1 MSSMWRA
8 TSSRLLVSLMV
19 LALSAC
25 QLGGRKEAP
34 PAPPQTA
41 DEGGFAMPTAPKG
54 AADKPGAGA
63 LAGEPAVQRLI
74 VKTAEFRILVE
85 TVEGVEPKLQKK
97 VEELGGFIV
106 RAEKSGSGDQ
116 ASLTFTF
123 RVPAERFDEAVMA
136 VEALAKRVDYRKI
149 GGEDVTE
156 EYVDLDA
163 QLRNLEATRNRLLGF
178 LEKAVRVDDALEVNR
193 ALTDIQG
200 QIERIQGRMKYLRQ
214 SAALSTVT
222 VTFYPESK
230 TPVVEEGAW
239 RPAEVARRALR
250 ALLGFF
256 KFLANLAIVLAIFA
270 PVWLPLY
277 LWLRWWRKRRKARK
291 AAVAAAKEAAG
302 GK

>member
-1 MSSMWRA
+1 
-8 TSSRLLVSLMV
+8 
-19 LALSAC
+19 
-25 QLGGRKEAP
+25 
-34 PAPPQTA
+34 
-41 DEGGFAMPTAPKG
+41 
-54 AADKPGAGA
+54 
-63 LAGEPAVQRLI
+63 
-74 VKTAEFRILVE
+74 
-85 TVEGVEPKLQKK
+85 
-97 VEELGGFIV
+97 
-106 RAEKSGSGDQ
+106 
-116 ASLTFTF
+116 
-123 RVPAERFDEAVMA
+123 
-136 VEALAKRVDYRKI
+136 
-149 GGEDVTE
+149 VTE

-178 LEKAVRVDDALEVNR
+178 LEKAVKVEDALEVNR

-200 QIERIQGRMKYLRQ
+200 QIERIQGRMKYLKQ

-277 LWLRWWRKRRKARK
+277 LLLRWWRKRRRAQK
-291 AAVAAAKEAAG
+291 AAVAAAKRAAG
-302 GK
+302 GQ

>member
-1 MSSMWRA
+1 MIAKPKTASYLA
-8 TSSRLLVSLMV
+8 AFLMV
-19 LALSAC
+19 LALSGC
-25 QLGGRKEAP
+25 QLGSRKDGP

-41 DEGGFAMPTAPKG
+41 DESGYAMPG
-54 AADKPGAGA
+54 AAKGTSDKPGTGA
-63 LAGEPAVQRLI
+63 LAGAPAIERLI

-85 TVEGVEPKLQKK
+85 TVEGVEPKLQRK

-106 RAEKSGSGDQ
+106 RAEKTGSGDE
-116 ASLTFTF
+116 ASLSFTF
-123 RVPAERFDEAVMA
+123 RVPAEKFDEAVAA

-178 LEKAVRVDDALEVNR
+178 LEKAVKVEDALEVNR

-200 QIERIQGRMKYLRQ
+200 QIERIQGRMKYLKQ

-277 LWLRWWRKRRKARK
+277 LLLRWWRKRRRARK
-291 AAVAAAKEAAG
+291 AAVAAAKQAAG
-302 GK
+302 GA